1 LSDPQLIAKIGET
14 IWGGPWQAAM
24 ATAVRQS
31 RYNIEAWASGREP
44 VPLEMWKELR
54 EETRLHYLKLADLDA
69 EIVRAF
75 DDAYQRAM
83 AGKR

>member
-1 LSDPQLIAKIGET
+1 MSDSQLITKIGET
-14 IWGGPWQAAM
+14 VWGVSWQAAM

-31 RYNIEAWASGREP
+31 RYTIEAWASGREP

-54 EETRLHYLKLADLDA
+54 EATRLHYLKLADLDS

>member
-1 LSDPQLIAKIGET
+1 
-14 IWGGPWQAAM
+14 
-24 ATAVRQS
+24 
-31 RYNIEAWASGREP
+31 
-44 VPLEMWKELR
+44 MWKELR
-54 EETRLHYLKLADLDA
+54 EATRLHYLKLADLDS

>member
-1 LSDPQLIAKIGET
+1 MTDRQLIEKIGET
-14 IWGGPWQAAM
+14 VWGASWQAPM

-31 RYNIEAWASGREP
+31 RYTIEAWASGREP

-54 EETRLHYLKLADLDA
+54 EATRLHYLKLADLDA
-69 EIVRAF
+69 ETVRAF

-83 AGKR
+83 SGKR

>member
-1 LSDPQLIAKIGET
+1 MSDPQLIAKICET
-14 IWGGPWQAAM
+14 VWGASWQAAM
-24 ATAVRQS
+24 ATAIRQS
-31 RYNIEAWASGREP
+31 RYTIEAWASGREP

-54 EETRLHYLKLADLDA
+54 EATRLHYLKLADLDA